1 MKEKNRNSRFPFLG
15 LCILCAAVIVAA
27 AVLTIFSIG
36 GMGGASPDGSGDAVL
51 EKEAAGEE
59 RRDSLGEDGGADAGM
74 TENSL
79 PESGM
84 LEGETAEDTAQVPEI
99 VIRSADDSYPT
110 GQPGH
115 EGGAETEDG
124 QGGESG
130 QEVENGQEAENSE
143 IVLAFAGDIYLS
155 DHVLNAY
162 QKGGI
167 GGVLGESLRRE
178 AGGADLFIV
187 NEEFP
192 FSNRGTPAPDK
203 QYTFRLPPERV
214 SLFREMEIDLVTLA
228 NNHALD
234 YGTEALLDTCSTL
247 EAAGIP
253 YVGAGK
259 DLEQAKAMHTEEVKG
274 RTIGFI
280 GATRVIPVADWAAS
294 SSRPGMFSAYDP
306 SVLLEEIRKGKEI
319 CDYLVVYIHWGI
331 ERADTPESYQRQMGK
346 QMIDAGA
353 DLVIGSHPHVLQG
366 IEYYQGKPIVYSL
379 GNYVFGSSIPRTV
392 LLKVQW
398 DGEESRLSVIPAS
411 SSAGY
416 TREIT
421 DEGGRQELFTH
432 LESISFGAQVD
443 EEGQISP
450 AEEGTSAER

>member
-1 MKEKNRNSRFPFLG
+1 MKDQKRGNGVG
-15 LCILCAAVIVAA
+15 LFWICFLCAAVIVAA

-36 GMGGASPDGSGDAVL
+36 GMGGGSPDGSGDAVL

-74 TENSL
+74 TENGL
-79 PESGM
+79 PESGMPGSGM
-84 LEGETAEDTAQVPEI
+84 LEGETAEDTEQVPEI

-115 EGGAETEDG
+115 EGEAETEDG
-124 QGGESG
+124 QEVESG
-130 QEVENGQEAENSE
+130 QEVENSE

-294 SSRPGMFSAYDP
+294 SSRPGMLSAYDP
-306 SVLLEEIRKGKEI
+306 SILLEEIRKGKEI

-421 DEGGRQELFTH
+421 DEGSRQELFTH
-432 LESISFGAQVD
+432 LESISFDAQVD
-443 EEGQISP
+443 EEGRISP